1 MPVLKIETN
10 QPLSPEQTA
19 ALMGKSTD
27 MLCSVLGKD
36 KTYMMVYVDA
46 GCSMMFNG
54 STEPFAFVQLRQF
67 AFEENQAAGII
78 AGISA
83 QVNAVDVRVLP
94 AGQVVEHVDREL
106 AVLVVGSRRDRIVE
120 VPVG

>member
-1 MPVLKIETN
+1 MPVFRIETN
-10 QPLSPEQTA
+10 QTLSREQTA
-19 ALMGKSTD
+19 VLMEKSTD

-67 AFEENQAAGII
+67 AFEKDQAAGII
-78 AGISA
+78 EGLSTFIADEL
-83 QVNAVDVRVLP
+83 QVNP
-94 AGQVVEHVDREL
+94 DRQYIQLTEMENAL
-106 AVLVVGSRRDRIVE
+106 FGWDGK
-120 VPVG
+120 PC

>member
-10 QPLSPEQTA
+10 QPLSREQTA
-19 ALMGKSTD
+19 ALMKKSTD
-27 MLCSVLGKD
+27 MLCRVLGKD

-67 AFEENQAAGII
+67 AFEEDQAAGII
-78 AGISA
+78 EGISA
-83 QVNAVDVRVLP
+83 FIADELQVSPNR
-94 AGQVVEHVDREL
+94 QYIQL
-106 AVLVVGSRRDRIVE
+106 AEMESALFGWDGK
-120 VPVG
+120 PC

>member
-10 QPLSPEQTA
+10 QTLSQEQTA
-19 ALMGKSTD
+19 ALMEKSTN

-67 AFEENQAAGII
+67 AFEEDQAAGII
-78 AGISA
+78 KGISTFIA
-83 QVNAVDVRVLP
+83 DELQVNP
-94 AGQVVEHVDREL
+94 DRQYIQLTEMENAL
-106 AVLVVGSRRDRIVE
+106 FGWDGK
-120 VPVG
+120 PC